1 MLSTLQDS
9 VESIKKGLAQ
19 YGANLTSAKRL

>member
-9 VESIKKGLAQ
+9 VESIKKGLEQ
-19 YGANLTSAKRL
+19 YGANLKSAKRL